1 MSIDFAFSPH
11 ALPRSVARKDID
23 ACLVSFG
30 YHFVPLESAPCVS
43 EAVCVEEAMGRID
56 EAEHGTLM
64 VLGAQGE
71 LVGMLANVDLR
82 KYILRRGAMD
92 APVSQ
97 AMNDRPQV
105 LTEQFSPQE
114 FVACSDGGQRRVLPC
129 VGGDGRPIGVVA
141 MKRVG
146 RELRLDNLVV
156 IMVGGKGLRLR
167 PLTAETPKPMLP
179 IADKP
184 LLEVIVRQL
193 AAQGFHRFIFA
204 LHYKF
209 EQIQA
214 HFGDGS
220 AFGVT
225 IDYLLEQQPLGTAGA
240 LGLLRETLD
249 QPFFV
254 TNGDLLTKADF
265 RKILDFHREEESDFT
280 VGAVRYD
287 ISVPYGVL
295 LQEDDH
301 IKGIVEKPVYR
312 HYVNAGIYLLN
323 PALRQRIPKGQRTDM
338 TDLMTTLLAEKK
350 RLLTYPI
357 IEYWLDIGRHPD
369 LELARAEFDVHF
381 GESC

>member
-1 MSIDFAFSPH
+1 MYSQRCGRLAVVV
-11 ALPRSVARKDID
+11 R
-23 ACLVSFG
+23 CL
-30 YHFVPLESAPCVS
+30 AW
-43 EAVCVEEAMGRID
+43 
-56 EAEHGTLM
+56 M
-64 VLGAQGE
+64 VLGSEARLLG
-71 LVGMLANVDLR
+71 VLADVDLR
-82 KYILRRGAMD
+82 KHILKRAAMD
-92 APVSQ
+92 APVTE
-97 AMNDRPQV
+97 AMNPHPQV
-105 LTEQFSPQE
+105 LGESVTLAE
-114 FVACSDGGQRRVLPC
+114 FNACADGVQGSRRPVLPC
-129 VGGDGRPIGVVA
+129 VAADGRLIGVA
-141 MKRVG
+141 MLRGESSAV
-146 RELRLDNLVV
+146 RLDNRVV

-240 LGLLRETLD
+240 LGLLRETLE

-287 ISVPYGVL
+287 ISVPYG
-295 LQEDDH
+295 
-301 IKGIVEKPVYR
+301 
-312 HYVNAGIYLLN
+312 
-323 PALRQRIPKGQRTDM
+323 
-338 TDLMTTLLAEKK
+338 LA
-350 RLLTYPI
+350 
-357 IEYWLDIGRHPD
+357 
-369 LELARAEFDVHF
+369 AR
-381 GESC
+381 G